1 MVFLKGATP
10 LSGQASVPIMARIE
24 FAIPAGVDTADPNEI
39 AAFMSFMGGIL
50 NSGANGLAES
60 FKSGVL

>member
-10 LSGQASVPIMARIE
+10 LSGQASVPVMARIE

-39 AAFMSFMGGIL
+39 AALASFMGGL
-50 NSGANGLAES
+50 LYSEADGLADS